1 VLEINDLTVDYGQ
14 DRVLNGIDLKMN
26 PGDSLALVGESG
38 TGKTT
43 LGRVIMGLCE
53 GTVAGT
59 IHFCGT
65 DLVSLP
71 PQTMQKI
78 RWNRI
83 AMVFQNIA
91 NVLNPVYPVIDQVI
105 EPMVENGPWSKQEA
119 RERAKRILAEV
130 GLPPSRF
137 ALHPH
142 QISGGEQ
149 QRVLLAMAMAND
161 PEFLILDEP
170 LAAADETTRTQMTR
184 YLLNINR
191 ERNIALLIF
200 THDIATAVQ
209 VSNRFGSLYGGRILE
224 LGSSVRVAQFPRHPY
239 TRALIRSYP
248 NMTTAKDLQGIPG
261 RLMRP
266 IPGCPFHPRCTQR
279 IDRCRAETP
288 VLKNQDGRKLAC
300 HRGGVIPVLQV
311 RGLTKTFN
319 GFQAVDSVDLTLYR
333 GETLAVVGPSGSGK
347 TTLARLIMGFL
358 KPTGGGIELE
368 NIWDIPHH
376 GLAKKAQ
383 MIFQNPGDSLSHR
396 LRVLDL
402 VKEPLDVQGV
412 LTKEERIQKVF
423 RLLEEV
429 QLSSAPD
436 FIEKYPHQLSGG
448 EQQRV
453 AIARALALDPEVLI
467 ADEATSALDPSIQAK
482 ILKLLLQIQES
493 RGLSILFITHDLA
506 VARKISDRFAVMVE
520 GRIVEE
526 GPVHQILSD
535 PHHPITQALI
545 ASAPSLE
552 RVGLNWNP
560 GRSMK
565 DQPSAAHPTLSGPAA
580 GSMPDQR
587 MAGEWG

>member
-1 VLEINDLTVDYGQ
+1 MLEINDLTVDYGQ
-14 DRVLNGIDLKMN
+14 DRVLNGIDLQMN

-43 LGRVIMGLCE
+43 LGRVIMGLCD
-53 GTVAGT
+53 GFAGGT
-59 IHFCGT
+59 INFHGNN
-65 DLVSLP
+65 LLSLP
-71 PQTMQKI
+71 PESMRKI
-78 RWNRI
+78 RWNQI
-83 AMVFQNIA
+83 AMVFQNVT

-105 EPMVENGPWSKQEA
+105 EPMVEHGAWGKQEA
-119 RERAKRILAEV
+119 RQRAEKILAEV
-130 GLPPSRF
+130 GLPKSRF
-137 ALHPH
+137 TLYPH
-142 QISGGEQ
+142 QLSGGEQ
-149 QRVLLAMAMAND
+149 QRILLAMAMAND

-170 LAAADETTRTQMTR
+170 LAAVDETTRTQMIR
-184 YLLNINR
+184 YLLKINR
-191 ERNIALLIF
+191 ERKITLLIF
-200 THDIATAVQ
+200 THDIATAVR

-224 LGSSVRVAQFPRHPY
+224 LGPSDQVAQFPRHPY

-248 NMTTAKDLQGIPG
+248 NMTTSKDLQGIPG

-279 IDRCRAETP
+279 IDLCRMKTP
-288 VLKNQDGRKLAC
+288 VLENRDGRKLAC
-300 HRGGVIPVLQV
+300 HRGGVIPVLQLK
-311 RGLTKTFN
+311 GLTKTFN
-319 GFQAVDSVDLTLYR
+319 GFRAVDSVNLTLYR

-347 TTLARLIMGFL
+347 TTLGRLIMGFL
-358 KPTGGGIELE
+358 EPTSGNIERE
-368 NIWDIPHH
+368 DHWEIPHH
-376 GLAKKAQ
+376 GFAKKAQ

-396 LRVLDL
+396 LKVLDL

-412 LTKEERIQKVF
+412 LSKEERSQKVF

-506 VARKISDRFAVMVE
+506 VARKISDRIAVMVE

-526 GPVHQILSD
+526 GPVHQIISD
-535 PHHPITQALI
+535 PQHPITQALL

-552 RVGLNWNP
+552 KSGLDWDP
-560 GRSMK
+560 KKSMEA
-565 DQPSAAHPTLSGPAA
+565 QPSKVNPTLSGPAV
-580 GSMPDQR
+580 GSMSDNR
-587 MAGEWG
+587 IVGRWG